1 MTSESEYDISVVL
14 PIFNEKGHLKTEI
27 ERIRVAL
34 DASKYSYELIVV
46 DDGSTDES
54 MSRLIT
60 PRRYRLLRFSTLM
73 TGGIACEARVE
84 SESESEEGPSQL

>member
-46 DDGSTDES
+46 DDGSNDGSEQELAAIPNI
-54 MSRLIT
+54 RLIT
-60 PRRYRLLRFSTLM
+60 H
-73 TGGIACEARVE
+73 RVN
-84 SESESEEGPSQL
+84 